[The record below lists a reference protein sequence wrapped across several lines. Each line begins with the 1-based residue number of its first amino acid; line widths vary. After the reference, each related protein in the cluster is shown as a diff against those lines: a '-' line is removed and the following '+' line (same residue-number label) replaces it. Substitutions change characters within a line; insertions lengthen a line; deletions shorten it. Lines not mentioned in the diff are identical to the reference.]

1 MSLISTPTCSHT
13 LDNFKRLSL
22 DILSIYAQL
31 EILEEINFEHNI
43 KYNIEQKSLKYYT
56 SSELISSDLSDDVL
70 TKFDKLSNEFN
81 IGVVSRLN
89 PIQASVVLLI
99 FKALYDNCYWIFD
112 SNTGAFLFKDLELSK
127 SDLSNLY
134 EKYDAHMWWI
144 VLEKYIS
151 KTFEDEDEDEDDDD
165 EDEDEDKD
173 KIAETN
179 KIYGSTYINLKLPS
193 SKDDNQYMEIKDIIK
208 YFCLDLVR

>member
-1 MSLISTPTCSHT
+1 MSLISTPSCSPT

-31 EILEEINFEHNI
+31 EILEETNSE
-43 KYNIEQKSLKYYT
+43 YNIEQKSLKYYT
-56 SSELISSDLSDDVL
+56 SSESISSDFSDDVL
-70 TKFDKLSNEFN
+70 TNFDKLSNEFN
-81 IGVVSRLN
+81 IGVISRLN

-134 EKYDAHMWWI
+134 EKYDAHLWWI

-151 KTFEDEDEDEDDDD
+151 ETFEDDEYADTDADA
-165 EDEDEDKD
+165 
-173 KIAETN
+173 AETN

-193 SKDDNQYMEIKDIIK
+193 SNDDNQYMEIKEIIK
-208 YFCLDLVR
+208 SFA

>member
-1 MSLISTPTCSHT
+1 MSLISTPSCSHT

-31 EILEEINFEHNI
+31 EILEEINSEHNI
-43 KYNIEQKSLKYYT
+43 KHNIKPKSLKYYT
-56 SSELISSDLSDDVL
+56 SSESISSNFSDDVL
-70 TKFDKLSNEFN
+70 TNFDRLSNEFN

-89 PIQASVVLLI
+89 PLQASVVLLI
-99 FKALYDNCYWIFD
+99 FRALYDNCYWIFD

-151 KTFEDEDEDEDDDD
+151 KTFEDEDD
-165 EDEDEDKD
+165 EDENKD

>member
-31 EILEEINFEHNI
+31 EILEETNSEHNI
-43 KYNIEQKSLKYYT
+43 KPKSLKYYT
-56 SSELISSDLSDDVL
+56 SSESISSDFSDDVL
-70 TKFDKLSNEFN
+70 TNFDKLSNEFN
-81 IGVVSRLN
+81 IGVISRLN

-99 FKALYDNCYWIFD
+99 FRALYDNCYWIFD

-134 EKYDAHMWWI
+134 EKYDSHLWWI

-151 KTFEDEDEDEDDDD
+151 ETFDDEDDEDD
-165 EDEDEDKD
+165 EADEADDVTD
-173 KIAETN
+173 N
-179 KIYGSTYINLKLPS
+179 KIYGSTYINLRLPS
-193 SKDDNQYMEIKDIIK
+193 SKDDNQYMEIKEIIK
-208 YFCLDLVR
+208 YFA

>member
-1 MSLISTPTCSHT
+1 MSLISTPSCSHT

-31 EILEEINFEHNI
+31 EILEEINSEHNI
-43 KYNIEQKSLKYYT
+43 KHNIEQKSLKYYT
-56 SSELISSDLSDDVL
+56 SSESISSEFSDNVL
-70 TKFDKLSNEFN
+70 TNFDKLSNEFN

-99 FKALYDNCYWIFD
+99 FRALYDNCYWIFD

-134 EKYDAHMWWI
+134 EKYDAHLWWI
-144 VLEKYIS
+144 VLEKYILE
-151 KTFEDEDEDEDDDD
+151 TFEDDEADEAD
-165 EDEDEDKD
+165 EADED
-173 KIAETN
+173 KIAEIAKTN
-179 KIYGSTYINLKLPS
+179 NIYGSTYINLRLP
-193 SKDDNQYMEIKDIIK
+193 SKDDNQYMEIKEIIK
-208 YFCLDLVR
+208 HFAKI